1 MDKFKSYTQQQV
13 AFAIAD
19 CHATLSLWRRH
30 GVIFNHSKT
39 AVDRFVDG
47 YAADH
52 PYVKKLWA
60 EIDALRDRDAVL
72 RKNK

>member
-1 MDKFKSYTQQQV
+1 MEKFKTYTQQQV

-19 CHATLSLWRRH
+19 CHATLACH
-30 GVIFNHSKT
+30 AEFQG
-39 AVDRFVDG
+39 G

-52 PYVKKLWA
+52 PYVKKIWA

>member
-1 MDKFKSYTQQQV
+1 M
-13 AFAIAD
+13 
-19 CHATLSLWRRH
+19 
-30 GVIFNHSKT
+30 IFNHSNT

-52 PYVKKLWA
+52 PYVKKIWA
-60 EIDALRDRDAVL
+60 EIDALRVRDAVL